1 MTAAPAARATTTV
14 VSRPVAA
21 AGPLLDSLPSS
32 RGALSFVRRGTGPG
46 AVEVHADATGP
57 SDREEGLVGWGEF
70 ARLVV
75 TGPDAAAQIGRWFD
89 DLAASLVVD
98 DQVGVRGSGLVA
110 FVSLGFDDADP
121 SVAVVPQVVRGRFGG
136 RDFVTAI
143 DESALDALARA
154 RSPLTGFGPARPVR
168 SPGSVTYQE
177 PDAAIA
183 GYTAAVQEAGRR
195 IRRGDLDKVVI
206 AQELR
211 ATTGRPVDER
221 FLLHHLARRY
231 PDCWTFAVDG
241 LVGATPELLL
251 RRQGATVTSRVLA
264 GTTWHGR
271 AEVTGGSLGTAKNVA
286 EHGYAVRSVAEVLST
301 VCDDLTIP
309 DPEPLVLANLTH
321 LSTTLVGTLRAGA
334 AGEGA
339 PSALALAAA
348 LHPTAAVGGAPTE
361 VARAVIRELEPAGR
375 GRYAAP
381 VGWITA
387 DGDGELGIALRCAH
401 VDGHDVRL
409 QAGCGIVAESDPG
422 TEAREAAVKMIPMR
436 DALENRLH

>member
-21 AGPLLDSLPSS
+21 AGPLLDSLPSPH
-32 RGALSFVRRGTGPG
+32 GTLSFVRRGSGPG
-46 AVEVHADATGP
+46 SVTRTSPPA
-57 SDREEGLVGWGEF
+57 EEGLVGWGEY
-70 ARLVV
+70 ARITV
-75 TGPDAAAQIGRWFD
+75 TGPDAAERIGAWFAE
-89 DLAASLVVD
+89 LSASLAVD
-98 DQVGVRGSGLVA
+98 DQVGVRGTGPVA
-110 FVSLGFDDADP
+110 FVSLGFDDDDP
-121 SVAVVPQVVRGRFGG
+121 SVAVVPQVVRGRFAG

-143 DESALDALARA
+143 DASPYDAATRA
-154 RSPLTGFGPARPVR
+154 RSPLTGFGPVRPAR
-168 SPGSVTYQE
+168 SPGPVTYE
-177 PDAAIA
+177 DPDAATA
-183 GYTAAVQEAGRR
+183 EYTAAVVEAGRR

-251 RRQGATVTSRVLA
+251 RREGDTVTSRVLA
-264 GTTWHGR
+264 GTTWSGG
-271 AEVTGGSLGTAKNVA
+271 AELTGGSLGTPKNVA
-286 EHGYAVRSVAEVLST
+286 EHGYAVRSVAEVLAT
-301 VCDDLTIP
+301 VCENLVVP

-321 LSTTLVGTLRAGA
+321 LSTTLVGRLTGA
-334 AGEGA
+334 PSGTA

-348 LHPTAAVGGAPTE
+348 LHPTAAVGGSPTAA
-361 VARAVIRELEPAGR
+361 ARVVIRELEGRGR

-381 VGWITA
+381 VGWITP
-387 DGDGELGIALRCAH
+387 DGDGELGIALRCAQ
-401 VDGHDVRL
+401 VDGRSVRL

-436 DALENRLH
+436 DALENRLR